1 MAEKKRE
8 RIARFN
14 LTTSQDT
21 YSSQDSQS
29 PTSSRRLLSLIP
41 SANGMLTRELP
52 QPKYLPTQLPATAGS
67 LFEYAYN
74 NGAGAAQFKFFVATA
89 TKLYMETAGAWVE
102 VTAVGTLGDYPQFC
116 IINNLLHMADG
127 TSSWI
132 YDGPNAAW
140 VKEGFD
146 IPLWAPGIDTTLTPG
161 ASTIAAAPGGAV
173 RLSNVVTITTT
184 ASHGLF
190 SGKQVVIAGV
200 TDATF
205 NGTFEIT
212 VTGTTTFTYPQIAA
226 NGTSG
231 AGTAVI
237 STFSVITNRYYWHTF
252 GDETDGRAHES
263 SSSPISAGTG
273 ALVNKTV
280 VVYQTTGTVTTT
292 SGLTAVTG
300 TSTALTSG
308 MAGMKI
314 YIDGS
319 DYGLISSVDVVN
331 QTLVLAVAAA
341 ATLATKHFVVA
352 PTRATHWHVY
362 ASESENSKVGYYLAT
377 VPINGGYFVDQSPFL
392 GGTGSG
398 GNTQQF
404 TQINRPVRNDPPPGS
419 RVLEIHKYRIWRRRE
434 TKPNFFL
441 YTANE
446 EVEAGNNGSPQESTP
461 GADVNTLSDLVNES
475 SYPQQSNRIR
485 AMRSHGDALYI
496 GSENNVLPLFGDSFD
511 DFAISQVTAFSVGAA
526 GRWAMISTPHGLAFM
541 SYDRKMY
548 LYPTSNYPWAYVPKD
563 VNVTEQLIEI
573 GKPMRE
579 VFKGIKASDVD
590 NVRLCFYTFGP
601 RNWLVVAFQDS
612 TSVYQTWAYDFETKS
627 WFQLQRGFSSLAV
640 FEPSPGNRVLVGGG
654 TDGYVYV
661 IDDQTGTYSTTGT
674 LPAALWRP
682 ALIDFGDP
690 ASNHIPQYIEIEFS
704 NTSLPSSLTLNYYLD
719 PPDADA
725 PGTAKKIQMARV
737 KHQNNYLYRGWFKGG
752 VLCNRLLLE
761 FNFAADANSGSLR
774 SVELTA
780 VKASGLI

>member
-8 RIARFN
+8 KIGRWS
-14 LTTSQDT
+14 LVTGQDS
-21 YSSQDSQS
+21 YSSQDAAS
-29 PTSSRRLLSLIP
+29 PTSSRRLLSMVPNASGL
-41 SANGMLTRELP
+41 LTRELP
-52 QPKYLPTQLPATAGS
+52 QPKYLPTLLPSAIGS

-74 NGAGAAQFKFFVATA
+74 NGVGAAQFKFFAATA

-102 VTAVGTLGDYPQFC
+102 VTAVGTLADYPQFC

-140 VKEGFD
+140 VKEGFE
-146 IPLWAPGIDTTLTPG
+146 IPLWAPGIDTTLTP
-161 ASTIAAAPGGAV
+161 AAATIAAAPTGAV
-173 RLSNVVTITTT
+173 RASNVVTITTT
-184 ASHGLF
+184 GAHGLF
-190 SGKQVVIAGV
+190 TGKKVVIAGV

-205 NGTFEIT
+205 NGTFTIT
-212 VTGTTTFTYPQIAA
+212 VTGSTTFTYPQIAA

-231 AGTAVI
+231 AGTATI
-237 STFSVITNRYYWHTF
+237 STFSVITSRYYWHNF
-252 GDETDGRAHES
+252 GDETDGRVHES
-263 SSSPISAGTG
+263 SSSPISAGTS
-273 ALVNKTV
+273 ALANKVV
-280 VVYQTTGTVTTT
+280 VVYQNVGTATTAA
-292 SGLTAVTG
+292 SSTAVTG
-300 TSTALTSG
+300 NSTAFTSG
-308 MAGMKI
+308 MVGMKF
-314 YIDGS
+314 YVN
-319 DYGLISSVDVVN
+319 GLDFGTIASVSVAN
-331 QTLVLAVAAA
+331 QTLVLSAAA
-341 ATLATKHFVVA
+341 PSTQTAQRFVVA
-352 PTRATHWHVY
+352 PSRATHWHVY

-377 VPINGGYFVDQSPFL
+377 VPVTTMSYVDQSPFL

-398 GNTQQF
+398 GNTQEF

-419 RVLEIHKYRIWRRRE
+419 KVLEIHKYRIWRRRE
-434 TKPNFFL
+434 TRPNFFL

-446 EVEAGNNGSPQESTP
+446 EVESGNNGAPQESTP

-485 AMRSHGDALYI
+485 AMKSHGDALYI

-573 GKPMRE
+573 GKPMRQ
-579 VFKGIKASDVD
+579 VFKGIKASDID

-640 FEPSPGNRVLVGGG
+640 FEPTPGNRVLVGGG

-661 IDDQTGTYSTTGT
+661 IDDQTSTYSTAGT

-690 ASNHIPQYIEIEFS
+690 ASKHVPKYIEIEFD
-704 NTSLPSSLTLNYYLD
+704 NLTLPTSLTLNYYLD

-725 PGTAKKIQMARV
+725 PGTAKHVVLQRV
-737 KHQNNYLYRGWFKGG
+737 KNQNNYLYRGFFKGG
-752 VLCNRLLLE
+752 VLCSRLLLE
-761 FNFAADANSGSLR
+761 FSFAADTHSGSLR
-774 SVELTA
+774 SVELA
-780 VKASGLI
+780 AEKASGLS